1 MKIKNADG
9 EWIDIHDIPTSPMSS
24 QTHKV
29 PMPGIGMICVA
40 IGVHFPPSRWVPLRW
55 RTLRLR
61 ESTRE
66 LGRRGAR
73 WVGSSP
79 QLGSLVCHCAG
90 PYATRT
96 DRTQHIR
103 PRDSTNERGGA
114 TTAPTWSS
122 LRRNLKGLALTRH
135 CHFMSVCHSPFGC
148 VDRFSGLAVADLVSR

>member
-114 TTAPTWSS
+114 TTAPHLEQPEEKSQRLGIDTPLPLYECLPFTLW
-122 LRRNLKGLALTRH
+122 LR
-135 CHFMSVCHSPFGC
+135 
-148 VDRFSGLAVADLVSR
+148 